1 MGLRFQLGRRL
12 LQTGQYDEAIAAF
25 QDARA
30 DGKYRV
36 QSLLYLGMCYKEQGW
51 FNEAVDTLREG
62 MQRHEIED
70 DATGME
76 LQYRLMDALEAAAR
90 ESKDIEQAREA
101 QKIASKILRTDIKFR
116 DIKERMDALRSLV
129 TELAPSA

>member
-1 MGLRFQLGRRL
+1 
-12 LQTGQYDEAIAAF
+12 
-25 QDARA
+25 
-30 DGKYRV
+30 
-36 QSLLYLGMCYKEQGW
+36 
-51 FNEAVDTLREG
+51 
-62 MQRHEIED
+62 
-70 DATGME
+70 
-76 LQYRLMDALEAAAR
+76 MDALEAAAR